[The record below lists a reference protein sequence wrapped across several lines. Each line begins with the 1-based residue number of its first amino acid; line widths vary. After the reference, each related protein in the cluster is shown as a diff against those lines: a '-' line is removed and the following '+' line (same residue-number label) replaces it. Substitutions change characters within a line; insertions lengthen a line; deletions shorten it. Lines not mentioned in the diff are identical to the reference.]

1 VQSRDA
7 DALIRLTAREAVA
20 LLRTRAVS
28 SPELTE
34 AALARIEAVEPM
46 VNALPIRAADRARE
60 QAAGIDA
67 LGRGK
72 TGDLP
77 GFLAGL
83 PVAVKD
89 LTDVA
94 GLPTTY
100 GCPVYAQNVAAR
112 SDPHVARL
120 EQRGAVVAAKSNTPE
135 LGMLPVTDNRLF
147 GPTRNPWC
155 TDLTPGGS
163 SGGAAAALAAGE
175 VWLADGSD
183 IGGSLRIPAALTGVV
198 GFRPSPGVVPRGQQA
213 RIFSPLAVLGPM
225 ARTVGDCALFLD
237 AMAGLYPADAL
248 TLPAPALP
256 YQTAVDRA
264 RPPIRVA
271 FAPDLGFGGIEPE
284 VADIVQAAV
293 LKLEQAG
300 TIVEVDRPDFA
311 GVDAAYMALLLFSFA
326 SQRGPFVRENP
337 DRVEPHLA
345 AFAERAGRLTADD
358 LLEAERR
365 RARLWADL
373 ARFFETHEL
382 LLTPTVGCAAFPVAD
397 RGPAATH
404 VDGWIT
410 EDAPPAWF
418 SPCWATV
425 MAGVPAISIPCG
437 FTRAGLPVGLQIL
450 GPGRADAQVLAAAAV
465 VEALLDLPT
474 GRPIDPRGP
483 ASV

>member
-34 AALARIEAVEPM
+34 AALARIEAVEPQ

-83 PVAVKD
+83 PVAIKD

-100 GCPVYAQNVAAR
+100 GCPAYADNVASR

-120 EQRGAVVAAKSNTPE
+120 EQRGAVIVGKSSTPE

-155 TDLTPGGS
+155 TDLTSGGS
-163 SGGAAAALAAGE
+163 SGGAASALAAGE

-183 IGGSLRIPAALTGVV
+183 IAGSLRIPAALTGVV

-213 RIFSPLAVLGPM
+213 RIFNPLAVLGPM
-225 ARTVGDCALFLD
+225 ARTVGDCALFMD
-237 AMAGLYPADAL
+237 ALAGLHPADAL
-248 TLPAPALP
+248 SLPAPALA
-256 YQTAVDRA
+256 YQAAVDRA

-271 FAPDLGFGGIEPE
+271 FAPDLGFGGIDPE
-284 VADIVQAAV
+284 VADVVQAAV

-300 TIVEVDRPDFA
+300 TIVEVARPDFD
-311 GVDAAYMALLLFSFA
+311 GVETAFLAHLLFAFA

-337 DRVEPHLA
+337 DKVEPHLT
-345 AFAERAGRLTADD
+345 AFVERAHRLKIDD
-358 LLEAERR
+358 MLDAERR

-382 LLTPTVGCAAFPVAD
+382 LLTPTVGRAAFPVTD
-397 RGPAATH
+397 RGPEAAH
-404 VDGWIT
+404 VDGWLGADT
-410 EDAPPAWF
+410 PPAWF
-418 SPCWATV
+418 SPCWATA

-450 GPGRADAQVLAAAAV
+450 GPGRGDAQVLAAAAV

-474 GRPIDPRGP
+474 RHPIDPRPP
-483 ASV
+483 ATV